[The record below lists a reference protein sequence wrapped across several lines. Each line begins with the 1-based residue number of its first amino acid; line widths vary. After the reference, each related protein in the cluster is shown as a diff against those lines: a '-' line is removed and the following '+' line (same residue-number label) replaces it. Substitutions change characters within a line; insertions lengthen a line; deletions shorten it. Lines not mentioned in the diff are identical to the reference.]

1 MRLLMIA
8 AGYLPY
14 LFSENLCNA
23 KLVYALKEAGI
34 TVDVISKTDEGPVY
48 DDQWHE
54 PWSELK
60 SNTHLI
66 QYAVGN
72 KIQRLCDVIYSGVM
86 MDYNFSPGIRWIRRA
101 YKQALQL
108 MQQHKYDAVLTRSP
122 SDLPHLVGY
131 KLKKKTGIKWIAN
144 WNDPADAIWP
154 EPYTHQYSLSLQR
167 RKEKYA
173 SKMLQNADYITFP
186 SKSLKDHFNSYFPFL
201 NKKQIEI
208 IPHIGLVESTFKK
221 VKKDRS
227 DNKLLMCHSGNLSKE
242 RNPEL
247 MFAALKNISDQGFT
261 QFEFHIM
268 GHIND
273 YTQQLIKQYHLEKYV
288 KSIGSYPY
296 LSALEKIQEYDIL
309 VLLEAQMS
317 KGIFFA
323 SKFTDYAQTR
333 LPILAISPTN
343 GFANDMISIYHSGI
357 LADNS
362 NIQTI
367 QDAIEQVIQLWKNK
381 RLDTLS
387 SYDMYQMFAPARV
400 VSQYIKMTTEK

>member
-48 DDQWHE
+48 DNQWHE
-54 PWSELK
+54 PWSELR
-60 SNTHLI
+60 SNTYLI

-72 KIQRLCDVIYSGVM
+72 RMQRLCDVIYSGII
-86 MDYNFSPGIRWIRRA
+86 MDYNFSSGIRWIRRA
-101 YKQALQL
+101 YEQALQL
-108 MQQHKYDAVLTRSP
+108 MRQHKYDAVLTRSP

-131 KLKKKTGIKWIAN
+131 KLKKETGIKWIAN

-154 EPYTHQYSLSLQR
+154 EPYTHKYSPFLQR
-167 RKEKYA
+167 KKEKYA
-173 SKMLQNADYITFP
+173 SKMLQNADYVTFP
-186 SKSLKDHFNSYFPFL
+186 SKSLKEHFCSYFSFL
-201 NKKQIEI
+201 NNKQVEI
-208 IPHIGLVESTFKK
+208 IPHIGLVESVFKK

-227 DNKLLMCHSGNLSKE
+227 DGKLLMCHSGNLSKE

-247 MFAALKNISDQGFT
+247 MFAALKNISDNGFT

-273 YTQQLIKQYHLEKYV
+273 YTQNLIQQYHLEKYV

-296 LSALEKIQEYDIL
+296 LSALEKIQGYNVL
-309 VLLEAQMS
+309 VLLEAQLS

-323 SKFTDYAQTR
+323 SKFTDYAQTG

-343 GFANDMISIYHSGI
+343 GFANDMISTYHSGI

-362 NIQTI
+362 NIQAI
-367 QDAIEQVIQLWKNK
+367 QHAIEQLIELWKNK
-381 RLDTLS
+381 QLETLS
-387 SYDMYQMFAPARV
+387 SYNMYQMFSPKKI
-400 VSQYIKMTTEK
+400 VSQYVHIITEK